1 MVAFWHYGRLL
12 VTLKAARPAPHVNHR
27 QNLNTGALAWKLW
40 WHSLIEKKFTAFDIH
55 IQWYQSRQPWHD
67 TNIFG
72 WVNVHQKM
80 PFTLKIFPLSLSPF
94 KSKNTGIFLYYGEIL
109 LKGSQPFDLW
119 SPSSSCHR
127 QHEQCSLNTII
138 NMNIIIKIITIIIAR
153 SVLPGGDGDLN
164 RSCRSRSGS
173 LHGRLSEVLHL
184 SFLIEYSHP

>member
-12 VTLKAARPAPHVNHR
+12 VTLKAARPTR
-27 QNLNTGALAWKLW
+27 QSVPEPQHWRATENCDDIPWLKRNSLPWYPYSMISIKTTLAWHK
-40 WHSLIEKKFTAFDIH
+40 DI
-55 IQWYQSRQPWHD
+55 
-67 TNIFG
+67 
-72 WVNVHQKM
+72 WVSQCSPKM
-80 PFTLKIFPLSLSPF
+80 PFILKILPLSLSPF

>member
-12 VTLKAARPAPHVNHR
+12 VTLKAARPAPHVNHC
-27 QNLNTGALAWKLW
+27 QNLNTGARLKIVMTFLDWKEIHCLWYPYSMISIKTTLAWHK
-40 WHSLIEKKFTAFDIH
+40 DI
-55 IQWYQSRQPWHD
+55 
-67 TNIFG
+67 
-72 WVNVHQKM
+72 WVSQCSPKM
-80 PFTLKIFPLSLSPF
+80 PFILKILPLSLSPF

-184 SFLIEYSHP
+184 SFLKEYSHP